1 MTLNPDK
8 ISRRVVVAG
17 MAGAVAACSLP
28 DLKEVVGPPPAPQLY
43 VLRPTIGQVPQGA
56 AIMWQLAVGEPDAP
70 ASLDTPRIALTP
82 SPSKLDYFANAA
94 WPDRAPLLL
103 QGLLVEAFAN
113 TRRISAA
120 RDTARIAAEYILST
134 ELREFSAVYENGIP
148 QAPPDSDEPAPSAPP
163 PVVVV
168 QMDAQLIH
176 APTRRVVGSF
186 SAMARAP
193 AQANNL
199 DSIVAAFNQATGETL
214 TRIVDWTFRAP
225 APPPPA

>member
-1 MTLNPDK
+1 MTSSPEK
-8 ISRRVVVAG
+8 ISRRIIVAG
-17 MAGAVAACSLP
+17 IAGTVAACSLP
-28 DLKEVVGPPPAPQLY
+28 DLTEVVGPPPAPQLY

-56 AIMWQLAVGEPDAP
+56 AIMWQLAVGEPEAP
-70 ASLDTPRIALTP
+70 ASLDTSRIALTP

-103 QGLLVEAFAN
+103 QGLLVEAFTG

-120 RDTARIAAEYILST
+120 RDTARIAAEYILGT
-134 ELREFSAVYENGIP
+134 ELRDFAALYENGIP
-148 QAPPDSDEPAPSAPP
+148 QAAPDSDEPAPSAPP

-186 SAMARAP
+186 NATARAN

-199 DSIVAAFNQATGETL
+199 ESIVAAFNQATGEVL
-214 TRIVDWTFRAP
+214 TRVVDWTLR
-225 APPPPA
+225 APPPPPA